1 VNLNQAK
8 QSVPQ
13 KFVKWD
19 SRQLSI
25 RKLSIE
31 QNIHNMMSNRTIDCY

>member
-8 QSVPQ
+8 QLVPQ

-19 SRQLSI
+19 SRQLSE
-25 RKLSIE
+25 LVL
-31 QNIHNMMSNRTIDCY
+31 